1 MLPLQFLRDYTKS
14 ALNPASP
21 ATLFMPKFE
30 DYFSDFAIIKRLCIA
45 RIKHADTRH
54 KQLFYRQISADFR
67 ISENQEQI
75 DFLPPRR
82 HWKRFRNKRRDNTA
96 EQNQNL
102 VALTRATMKL
112 RSEHPQPQWAVRL
125 SERINRIRS
134 RALSDK
140 KFRFTPPTI
149 APIEKEKGSN
159 EYRAIARFE
168 LDDQIIEGL
177 TAKYIRELF
186 DPFFSSSS
194 LAFRCA
200 RGCTPPPTHH
210 DAVTKI
216 QNYRRRYSTT
226 GLYAA
231 ECDIR
236 GFYDCVSHRTAWDC
250 LQKLINEARSKKTE
264 FKIHPQALQIFRAY
278 LYSYSFTRSVK
289 KQSAAL
295 LEGKEKQGA
304 TFPWPEK
311 KLRKFHTHPEAEAIG
326 IPQGGALSCF
336 IANCVLHQADVR
348 VELIRK
354 KKGTPFRYLRYCDD
368 MILLATD
375 EKVCRKVFASYQD
388 ALKELKL
395 PIHAPKRVRT
405 YGKKIWSKKS
415 RKPFLW
421 GRPTIRSTVPW
432 VQFVGY
438 QMRHDGLIRVKTK
451 SIAKHKAK
459 ILTETERLLTIIKK
473 ATAQVSGM
481 PPVACLRKSP
491 KQIVHRFRQKLIS
504 VAVGRRAVHHDL
516 RTSMPKCWAGGF
528 KMVHGKKTPLNA
540 LKELDRFRE
549 RQIARVVRK
558 LKNAPSVNTTG
569 SPSRVRSPRYYGF
582 PFSYVGQFLAGRKS
596 KL

>member
-1 MLPLQFLRDYTKS
+1 
-14 ALNPASP
+14 
-21 ATLFMPKFE
+21 MPKFE
-30 DYFSDFAIIKRLCIA
+30 NYFSDYAIIKRLCIA
-45 RIKHADTRH
+45 RIKHADMRH
-54 KQLFYRQISADFR
+54 KQLFYRQISADFE
-67 ISENQEQI
+67 IPENQGQF

-82 HWKRFRNKRRDNTA
+82 QWKRFRNKSRDNTID
-96 EQNQNL
+96 QNQNL

-112 RSEHPQPQWAVRL
+112 RTEHPQPQWAARL

-134 RALSDK
+134 RALTDK

-168 LDDQIIEGL
+168 SDDQIIEGL

-186 DPFFSSSS
+186 DPFFSPSS

-200 RGCTPPPTHH
+200 QGCAPPPTHH

-216 QNYRRRYSTT
+216 QNYRRHYSKT

-250 LQKLINEARSKKTE
+250 LQKLINEARIKRTE
-264 FKIHPQALQIFRAY
+264 FQIHPQALRIFKAY

-289 KQSAAL
+289 RQSAAL

-304 TFPWPEK
+304 AFPWPQDD
-311 KLRKFHTHPEAEAIG
+311 LRQFYPRPNSAAIG
-326 IPQGGALSCF
+326 VPQGGALSCF
-336 IANCVLHQADVR
+336 IANCVLHRADNR
-348 VELIRK
+348 VELIRQRT
-354 KKGTPFRYLRYCDD
+354 GVSFRYLRYCDD
-368 MILLATD
+368 MILLAPD
-375 EKVCRKVFASYQD
+375 KSVCRKAFKAYRD

-395 PIHAPKRVRT
+395 PIHAPELVRA
-405 YGKKIWSKKS
+405 YDKKLWSKKS

-438 QMRHDGLIRVKTK
+438 QMRYDGLIRVKTK
-451 SIAKHKAK
+451 SIAKHRAK

-473 ATAQVSGM
+473 STAQVSGT

-491 KQIVHRFRQKLIS
+491 KQIVHRFRQKLVS

-516 RTSMPKCWAGGF
+516 RRSMPKCWAAGF
-528 KMVHGKKTPLNA
+528 EMVHGKKTPLNA

-549 RQIARVVRK
+549 RQIARVARK
-558 LKNAPSVNTTG
+558 LKNAPIVNTTG
-569 SPSRVRSPRYYGF
+569 SPSRVRPPRYYGF

>member
-1 MLPLQFLRDYTKS
+1 
-14 ALNPASP
+14 
-21 ATLFMPKFE
+21 MPEFE
-30 DYFSDFAIIKRLCIA
+30 DYFSDYAIIKRLCIA

-67 ISENQEQI
+67 ISESQEQI

-82 HWKRFRNKRRDNTA
+82 QWKRFRNKCRDNTA
-96 EQNQNL
+96 DQNQNL

-125 SERINRIRS
+125 SKRINKIRS
-134 RALSDK
+134 RALTDK

-177 TAKYIRELF
+177 TAKYVRELF

-210 DAVTKI
+210 DAVAKI
-216 QNYRRRYSTT
+216 QNYRRFYSKT

-250 LQKLINEARSKKTE
+250 LQKLINEARSKRPD
-264 FKIHPQALQIFRAY
+264 FQIHPQALRIFKAY
-278 LYSYSFTRSVK
+278 LCSYSVTASVK
-289 KQSAAL
+289 KQTAAL

-304 TFPWPEK
+304 TFPWPQGE
-311 KLRKFHTHPEAEAIG
+311 LREFYRRPNSAAIG
-326 IPQGGALSCF
+326 VPQGGALSCF
-336 IANCVLHQADVR
+336 IANCVLHQADDR
-348 VELIRK
+348 MELLRK
-354 KKGTPFRYLRYCDD
+354 KAGAPFRYLRYCDD
-368 MILLATD
+368 MILLAPD
-375 EKVCRKVFASYQD
+375 KVVCRKVFKAYQS

-395 PIHAPKRVRT
+395 PIHAPERVRS
-405 YGKKIWSKKS
+405 YGKKLWSKKS

-421 GRPTIRSTVPW
+421 GRPTKRSAVPW

-438 QMRHDGLIRVKTK
+438 QMRYDGLIRVKTK
-451 SIAKHKAK
+451 SIAKHRAK

-473 ATAQVSGM
+473 STAQVSGI
-481 PPVACLRKSP
+481 PPIACLRKSP

-516 RTSMPKCWAGGF
+516 RTSMPKCWAAGF
-528 KMVHGKKTPLNA
+528 EMVQGKKTPLNA

-549 RQIARVVRK
+549 RQITRVVRK

-569 SPSRVRSPRYYGF
+569 SPSRVRPPRYYGF
-582 PFSYVGQFLAGRKS
+582 PFSYVGQFLGEKRS
-596 KL
+596 TR

>member
-1 MLPLQFLRDYTKS
+1 
-14 ALNPASP
+14 
-21 ATLFMPKFE
+21 MPKFE
-30 DYFSDFAIIKRLCIA
+30 DYFSDYAIIKRLCIA

-67 ISENQEQI
+67 ISESQEQI

-82 HWKRFRNKRRDNTA
+82 QWKRFRNKRRDNTA
-96 EQNQNL
+96 DQNQNL

-134 RALSDK
+134 RALTDK

-168 LDDQIIEGL
+168 LDDQIIEGIS
-177 TAKYIRELF
+177 AKYLRELF
-186 DPFFSSSS
+186 DPYFSPSS

-200 RGCTPPPTHH
+200 QVGSPPPTHH
-210 DAVTKI
+210 DAVELI
-216 QNYRRRYSTT
+216 QNYRRRHSRT
-226 GLYAA
+226 GLFTA

-236 GFYDCVSHRTAWDC
+236 GFYDCVSHKTAWEC
-250 LQKLINEARSKKTE
+250 LQKLTNEARSKKTD
-264 FKIHPQALQIFRAY
+264 FQVHPQALRIFKAY
-278 LYSYSFTRSVK
+278 LSCYSFTNLVK
-289 KQSAAL
+289 KRSPAL
-295 LEGKEKQGA
+295 LKGKQKEGA
-304 TFPWPEK
+304 RFPWPQGE
-311 KLRKFHTHPEAEAIG
+311 LREFYRRPNSAAIG
-326 IPQGGALSCF
+326 VPQGGALSCF
-336 IANCVLHQADVR
+336 IANCVLHQADDR
-348 VELIRK
+348 MELLRK
-354 KKGTPFRYLRYCDD
+354 KTGGPFSYLRYCDD
-368 MILLATD
+368 MILLAPD
-375 EKVCRKVFASYQD
+375 KKVCRKVFVVYQKV
-388 ALKELKL
+388 LKELRL
-395 PIHAPKRVRT
+395 PIHTPELVRA
-405 YGKKIWSKKS
+405 YGKGLWSKKS

-421 GRPTIRSTVPW
+421 GHPTIRSTVPW

-516 RTSMPKCWAGGF
+516 RTSMPKCWAAGF
-528 KMVHGKKTPLNA
+528 EMVHGKNTPLNA